1 MGLYAA
7 YGSNMDPAQM
17 LRRCP
22 SSPHTGTG
30 WIQGWRLTF
39 GAEEYG
45 WEGALATLV
54 PDDDPGGP
62 GVFVALYDLTDA
74 DEQTLDAWEGAD
86 SGLYRRVHLRVH
98 TLTGDDVAY
107 VYVLDAFE
115 GGLPSAIPPRWR
127 ADRLRGRPALPG
139 VPNRLLV
146 ERSSPAIMAPRPPLR
161 SIRGSPRHDR
171 RDLMAPNRADHALP
185 QPEHVD
191 GGEMQERP
199 SALGQPVVPIPVR
212 CQLLSRHV

>member
-30 WIQGWRLTF
+30 WIRGWRLTF

-54 PDDDPGGP
+54 PDDDGSE
-62 GVFVALYDLTDA
+62 GVFVALYDLTEA
-74 DEQTLDAWEGAD
+74 DEKALDAWEGAEL
-86 SGLYRRVHLRVH
+86 GLYRKLHLRVH
-98 TLTGDDVAY
+98 TLGGDVVAY

-115 GGLPSAIPPRWR
+115 GGLPSARYLGVL
-127 ADRLRGRPALPG
+127 ADAAEAAGAPEDYLRDLRGRDC
-139 VPNRLLV
+139 
-146 ERSSPAIMAPRPPLR
+146 RSTGI
-161 SIRGSPRHDR
+161 
-171 RDLMAPNRADHALP
+171 
-185 QPEHVD
+185 
-191 GGEMQERP
+191 
-199 SALGQPVVPIPVR
+199 
-212 CQLLSRHV
+212 